1 MWWLIADF
9 PETVTWLTEEEK
21 AFVKARLEDDVGD
34 SGLTAKHTFGDIL
47 SVFKDCKLLSLA
59 SRRPTTLTVAILDR
73 VIAGGFMYLGFV
85 VPAYS
90 YAYFAP
96 TIIRSFGY
104 SAVRTQLFSVPPWA
118 VSFVFAM
125 TIATFSDLAKHR
137 FLFVIFPLLV
147 ALAGF
152 STLLGVVSNHHAQYG
167 ALFLAVSGVYSAMP
181 VIVCWFNSNCK

>member
-1 MWWLIADF
+1 MLII
-9 PETVTWLTEEEK
+9 T
-21 AFVKARLEDDVGD
+21 
-34 SGLTAKHTFGDIL
+34 
-47 SVFKDCKLLSLA
+47 
-59 SRRPTTLTVAILDR
+59 ILDR

-96 TIIRSFGY
+96 TIIKSFGY
-104 SAVRTQLFSVPPWA
+104 SAVRTQLLSVPPWA

-125 TIATFSDLAKHR
+125 VIATFSDLAKHR

-152 STLLGVVSNHHAQYG
+152 ATLLGVKHNHHTQYG
-167 ALFLAVSGVYSAMP
+167 ALFLAVSGVYSTMP
-181 VIVCWFNSNCK
+181 VIVCWFNSNRELASFVISDTQTNISISGRTLAPLRRNRLPNRIR

>member
-1 MWWLIADF
+1 MLI
-9 PETVTWLTEEEK
+9 
-21 AFVKARLEDDVGD
+21 
-34 SGLTAKHTFGDIL
+34 I
-47 SVFKDCKLLSLA
+47 
-59 SRRPTTLTVAILDR
+59 AILDR

-125 TIATFSDLAKHR
+125 LIATFSDLAKHR

-152 STLLGVVSNHHAQYG
+152 STLLGATGNHHAQYG
-167 ALFLAVSGVYSAMP
+167 ALFLAVSGVYSTMP
-181 VIVCWFNSNCK
+181 VIVCWFNSNCKSMSFVVSITQTDN

>member
-1 MWWLIADF
+1 
-9 PETVTWLTEEEK
+9 
-21 AFVKARLEDDVGD
+21 
-34 SGLTAKHTFGDIL
+34 
-47 SVFKDCKLLSLA
+47 
-59 SRRPTTLTVAILDR
+59 
-73 VIAGGFMYLGFV
+73 MYLGFV

-152 STLLGVVSNHHAQYG
+152 STLLGVTGNHHAQYG

-181 VIVCWFNSNCK
+181 VIVCWFNSNRESNSFVISIAQTDN